1 MRTTSLASVGR
12 IRRSTTL
19 ASMMRLLP
27 ENPNILTPEY
37 QMDYISGV
45 RMFGFSGRSRIM
57 EARVVDLRIL
67 PTEAREVVRIYRDSV
82 LPVARRQQG
91 FKGALLLTDD
101 ETGVGISISLWE
113 TEEDR
118 EEGEA
123 NGFYQQQIKKFSELL
138 TETPVRKH
146 YNVGVLHYDAS
157 VLA

>member
-1 MRTTSLASVGR
+1 
-12 IRRSTTL
+12 
-19 ASMMRLLP
+19 
-27 ENPNILTPEY
+27 
-37 QMDYISGV
+37 
-45 RMFGFSGRSRIM
+45 M

-82 LPVARRQQG
+82 LPTARRQQG

-123 NGFYQQQIKKFSELL
+123 NGFYQQQIRKFSELL

-146 YNVGVLHYDAS
+146 YNVGVLQYDAS
-157 VLA
+157 VLAYSPGA

>member
-1 MRTTSLASVGR
+1 
-12 IRRSTTL
+12 
-19 ASMMRLLP
+19 
-27 ENPNILTPEY
+27 
-37 QMDYISGV
+37 
-45 RMFGFSGRSRIM
+45 M

-67 PTEAREVVRIYRDSV
+67 PTEAREVVRIFRDSV

-123 NGFYQQQIKKFSELL
+123 NGFYQQQIRKFSDLL
-138 TETPVRKH
+138 TATPVRKH

>member
-1 MRTTSLASVGR
+1 
-12 IRRSTTL
+12 
-19 ASMMRLLP
+19 
-27 ENPNILTPEY
+27 
-37 QMDYISGV
+37 
-45 RMFGFSGRSRIM
+45 M

-82 LPVARRQQG
+82 LPAARRQQG

-101 ETGVGISISLWE
+101 DTGVGISISLWE
-113 TEEDR
+113 TEKDR

-123 NGFYQQQIKKFSELL
+123 NGFYKQQIRKFSDLL

>member
-1 MRTTSLASVGR
+1 
-12 IRRSTTL
+12 
-19 ASMMRLLP
+19 
-27 ENPNILTPEY
+27 
-37 QMDYISGV
+37 
-45 RMFGFSGRSRIM
+45 M

-67 PTEAREVVRIYRDSV
+67 PTEAKEVVRIYRDSV
-82 LPVARRQQG
+82 LPAARRQQG

-123 NGFYQQQIKKFSELL
+123 NGFYQQQIRKFSELL

-146 YNVGVLHYDAS
+146 YNVGVLHYAAS

>member
-1 MRTTSLASVGR
+1 
-12 IRRSTTL
+12 
-19 ASMMRLLP
+19 
-27 ENPNILTPEY
+27 
-37 QMDYISGV
+37 
-45 RMFGFSGRSRIM
+45 M

-82 LPVARRQQG
+82 LPAARRQQG

-101 ETGVGISISLWE
+101 ETGVGISISLGE

-118 EEGEA
+118 EKGEA
-123 NGFYQQQIKKFSELL
+123 NGFDQQQTRKFSELL

-146 YNVGVLHYDAS
+146 YNVGIVHYVSS

>member
-1 MRTTSLASVGR
+1 
-12 IRRSTTL
+12 
-19 ASMMRLLP
+19 
-27 ENPNILTPEY
+27 
-37 QMDYISGV
+37 
-45 RMFGFSGRSRIM
+45 M

-67 PTEAREVVRIYRDSV
+67 PTEAREVVRIFRDSV

-123 NGFYQQQIKKFSELL
+123 NGFYQQQIRKFSDLL

-146 YNVGVLHYDAS
+146 YNVGVLHYGAS

>member
-1 MRTTSLASVGR
+1 
-12 IRRSTTL
+12 
-19 ASMMRLLP
+19 
-27 ENPNILTPEY
+27 
-37 QMDYISGV
+37 
-45 RMFGFSGRSRIM
+45 M

-113 TEEDR
+113 T
-118 EEGEA
+118 
-123 NGFYQQQIKKFSELL
+123 GFYQQQIRKFSELL

>member
-1 MRTTSLASVGR
+1 
-12 IRRSTTL
+12 
-19 ASMMRLLP
+19 
-27 ENPNILTPEY
+27 
-37 QMDYISGV
+37 
-45 RMFGFSGRSRIM
+45 M
-57 EARVVDLRIL
+57 EARVVDLRVV

-82 LPVARRQQG
+82 LPAAKCQQG

-123 NGFYQQQIKKFSELL
+123 NGFYQRQIRKFSELL

-146 YNVGVLHYDAS
+146 YNVGVLHYDDS
-157 VLA
+157 VMA

>member
-1 MRTTSLASVGR
+1 MV
-12 IRRSTTL
+12 
-19 ASMMRLLP
+19 
-27 ENPNILTPEY
+27 
-37 QMDYISGV
+37 
-45 RMFGFSGRSRIM
+45 GFSGRSCVM

-123 NGFYQQQIKKFSELL
+123 NGFYQQQIRKFSELL

>member
-1 MRTTSLASVGR
+1 
-12 IRRSTTL
+12 
-19 ASMMRLLP
+19 
-27 ENPNILTPEY
+27 
-37 QMDYISGV
+37 
-45 RMFGFSGRSRIM
+45 M

-82 LPVARRQQG
+82 LPVARRQRG

-101 ETGVGISISLWE
+101 
-113 TEEDR
+113 R
-118 EEGEA
+118 EEGDA
-123 NGFYQQQIKKFSELL
+123 NGFYQQQIRKFSELL